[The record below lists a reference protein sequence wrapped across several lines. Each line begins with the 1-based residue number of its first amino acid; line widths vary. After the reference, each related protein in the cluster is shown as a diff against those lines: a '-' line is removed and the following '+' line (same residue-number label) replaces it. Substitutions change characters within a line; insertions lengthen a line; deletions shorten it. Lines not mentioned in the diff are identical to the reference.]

1 MQRIVEAIYMADPLD
16 PWCRAF
22 APELS
27 RLRQRLGGETRFSLC
42 MSHAAG
48 ERTGAVFREWL
59 AETCGDVARHTGR
72 CRDTLLPK
80 ADAFDTGSEP
90 VRRAVCTGRALDPD
104 QAFDLFEMLQEAFF
118 DRGEAV
124 THSGVMLCIAE
135 AAGYETAR
143 FRERFDTE
151 AMCEQVFTD
160 MSQARSFGVTRLP
173 ALALIDAQGHLS
185 ILKGYRTFEQ
195 LEKLLGL

>member
-1 MQRIVEAIYMADPLD
+1 MHRIVEALYIADPLD

-27 RLRQRLGGETRFSLC
+27 RLRQRLGKEARFSLC
-42 MSHAAG
+42 MGSAAG
-48 ERTGAVFREWL
+48 ERTGSAFRKEL
-59 AETCGDVARHTGR
+59 AETCRDVARHTGR
-72 CRDTLLPK
+72 YCDAFLPE

-90 VRRAVCTGRALDPD
+90 VRRAVCTARALDTGR
-104 QAFDLFEMLQEAFF
+104 AFDFFEALQEAFF

-124 THSGVMLCIAE
+124 TRSGVMLRIAE
-135 AAGYETAR
+135 AAGYATAR

-151 AMCEQVFTD
+151 AMHEQVFTD
-160 MSQARSFGVTRLP
+160 MSQARRFGVTRLP
-173 ALALIDAQGHLS
+173 ALVLIDGQGHLS

-195 LEKLLGL
+195 LEKLLNL